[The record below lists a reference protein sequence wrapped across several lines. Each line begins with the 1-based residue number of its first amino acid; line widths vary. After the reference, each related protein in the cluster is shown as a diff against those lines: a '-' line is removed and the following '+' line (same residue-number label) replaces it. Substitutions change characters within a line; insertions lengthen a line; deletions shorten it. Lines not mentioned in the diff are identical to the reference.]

1 MASHLVDG
9 SGETAVT
16 VSPHSKVKQALLGKD
31 LRRVGRKTGGFA
43 RFSHLRPS
51 GTMPAPSPSQT
62 RSASRRLRVGL
73 VTGLVAALAT
83 TTTAEAQGLIR
94 DAETEALLRSYAKP
108 IFSAAGLGSQNIRIH
123 IVNHRAFNAFVVDG
137 RNMFFHAGTLMDA
150 KTPNQVI
157 GVIAHESGHIT
168 GGHLARLRTQV
179 SKARSA
185 ALMLQILGLAAMA
198 GGALAG
204 APGLGQVGMGAAFG
218 GTDAAMRSI
227 LAYQQTEES
236 SADQAA
242 MVYLNATKQS
252 GRGML
257 ETFEMMAEK
266 LKGIQGI
273 NPYLMSHPLPQQR
286 ITQLQELVRSSP
298 YYDAKDP
305 PELQLKHDLVRAK
318 FAGFLEKPEIVF
330 NRYPKTDQSLPAA
343 YARAIASYRQSGI
356 KASLPQFDA
365 LIAAQSNW
373 PYFHEVKGQFLFESG
388 DVEAAI
394 PPLREAVRLNSDE
407 PLLRIMLAQ
416 ALLGTNKSQYL
427 DEAISNLRTALT
439 REDTSARGYRQL
451 AAAYARKAE
460 AAKAGQ
466 AKQQYMAQAA
476 LASAEAYFY
485 EGRLKEAKQQAKRAK
500 TGLLDGTPN
509 AIKADDILAFEVP
522 KTN

>member
-1 MASHLVDG
+1 MTSRIVDG
-9 SGETAVT
+9 PGASAVT
-16 VSPHSKVKQALLGKD
+16 VSPHSKAKQALLGKD
-31 LRRVGRKTGGFA
+31 LVWMGKTGVFA
-43 RFSHLRPS
+43 RSSHRRPS
-51 GTMPAPSPSQT
+51 GTMPAPSKPRTQ
-62 RSASRRLRVGL
+62 SAIRRLRVGL
-73 VTGLVAALAT
+73 TAGLIAALAT
-83 TTTAEAQGLIR
+83 STAAEAQGLIR

-123 IVNHRAFNAFVVDG
+123 IVNDRNFNAFVVDG
-137 RNMFFHAGTLMDA
+137 RNMFFHAGTLMNA
-150 KTPNQVI
+150 TTPNQVI

-185 ALMLQILGLAAMA
+185 ALMLQLLGLAAMA

-204 APGLGQVGMGAAFG
+204 APGLGQIGMGAAFG
-218 GTDAAMRSI
+218 GTDAAMRSV

-242 MVYLNATKQS
+242 VAYLNATKQS

-257 ETFEMMAEK
+257 ETFEMMADK

-286 ITQLQELVRSSP
+286 ITQLKELVTTSP
-298 YYDAKDP
+298 YFEVRDA
-305 PELQLKHDLVRAK
+305 PELQLRHDLVRAK
-318 FAGFLEKPEIVF
+318 FVGFLDKPEIVF

-343 YARAIASYRQSGI
+343 YARAIATYRESGI
-356 KASLPQFDA
+356 NVALPQFDA
-365 LIAAQSNW
+365 LIAAHPKW
-373 PYFHEVKGQFLFESG
+373 PYFYEVKGQFLFESG
-388 DVEAAI
+388 NIEASI
-394 PPLREAVRLNSDE
+394 PPLREAVRLNPDE
-407 PLLRIMLAQ
+407 PLIRTMLAQ
-416 ALLGTNKSQYL
+416 ALLGSEKPQYL
-427 DEAISNLRTALT
+427 DEAISNLRTALA
-439 REDTSARGYRQL
+439 REDNSARSYRQL
-451 AAAYARKAE
+451 AAAFARKAE
-460 AAKAGQ
+460 ATKSGQ

-500 TGLLDGTPN
+500 AGFLEGTPN